1 MCFSVKSVRQYPK
14 EYKSV
19 RKNVKLN
26 FFNKLFSYLE
36 RIEGVSAFQKYKIS
50 EAFNLVEVYNSL
62 DHMRKYFESLEIYE
76 KCAILKTYQDVVLE
90 EFQDIKKL
98 DKEKVGSLK

>member
-1 MCFSVKSVRQYPK
+1 
-14 EYKSV
+14 
-19 RKNVKLN
+19 
-26 FFNKLFSYLE
+26 
-36 RIEGVSAFQKYKIS
+36 
-50 EAFNLVEVYNSL
+50 
-62 DHMRKYFESLEIYE
+62 MRKYFESLEIYE